1 MRKLIV
7 LLICLAPA
15 NLFADRVLDNFE
27 NDRSPANGAGTDAY
41 WNPPP
46 ASDFQLELEKTKTFS
61 GGGALKVSWKQ
72 KDLWPNFVIAN
83 LQKNQNAGKKFLD
96 ADSVR
101 MAVAGPAGNIIM
113 KFTDANGVGTGDL
126 ANIKTSGSDDYELYE
141 FPYLAIAAGLNLDI
155 ENISEIQLLVDAGVR
170 STNKTIYID
179 SIELIAGSGD
189 NADVVAVV
197 DNFDNDLSLNDDPN
211 APDSSPS
218 GYSLMPGPFATSVV
232 DDPAGSGGAA
242 LKVDYNTSPWNVLW
256 VDTLDVTDWSE
267 ADGISIDVYGKA
279 NGILLKL
286 KDATGAEQEPSG
298 GLVNS
303 AGNAWQTFTWQ
314 FNNITSVNLTNM
326 GKLIVFVEGPS
337 GGQGTIYLDNL
348 KLTGAITGVKNWEL
362 YD

>member
-1 MRKLIV
+1 MRILIIV
-7 LLICLAPA
+7 LLLLAPS

-27 NDRSPANGAGTDAY
+27 NDRSPANGSGTDVY

-46 ASDFQLELEKTKTFS
+46 VSDFQLELEKTKTFS

-83 LQKNQNAGKKFLD
+83 LQKNQNAGKQFLN
-96 ADSVR
+96 ADSIR
-101 MAVAGPAGNIIM
+101 MAVAGPAGNIIV

-126 ANIKTSGSDDYELYE
+126 ANMRTSGSDDYELYE
-141 FPYLAIAAGLNLDI
+141 FPYLGVAAGLNLDI

-170 STNKTIYID
+170 STDKTIYID

-189 NADVVAVV
+189 AADVIAVV
-197 DNFDNDLSLNDDPN
+197 DNFDNDLSLADDPN

-218 GYSLMPGPFATSVV
+218 GHSLMPGPFATAVV
-232 DDPAGSGGAA
+232 DDPAGSGGAV

-256 VDTLDVTDWSE
+256 VDTLDVIDWSE
-267 ADGISIDVYGKA
+267 ADGISIDIYGA
-279 NGILLKL
+279 AGGILLKL

-298 GLVNS
+298 GFIKS
-303 AGNAWQTFTWQ
+303 TGDAWQTFSWQ
-314 FNNITSVNLTNM
+314 FNNITSVDLTNM

-337 GGQGTIYLDNL
+337 GGHGTVYFDNL
-348 KLTGAITGVKNWEL
+348 KLFGPITGVMDWEL
-362 YD
+362 Y